1 VFLKKSIPYQ
11 HFKKELNIS
20 HFRALILLREKI
32 IIMKKLSIALLALIM
47 LGCQPQDK
55 IPSDRLIADK
65 DNGGLG
71 LPEGF
76 SALIV
81 AEETGR
87 GRHITVNE
95 NGDIYVS
102 LQERNDNKGIACLRD
117 TTGNGRADIIE
128 YTGQHTGTGI
138 KIHKNYLYF
147 GSDTAVVRYPLTSG
161 ELLPG
166 SEWEMIARGFPLERQ
181 HEAKPMEFDGQGNM
195 YVTVGAPANACMEQ
209 MRTKGSPG
217 MDPCPLLE
225 FSGGIWRFRD
235 DVLNQDQMTDGIRYA
250 TGIRHAVANS
260 WNSQVN
266 ELYVVQ
272 HGRDQLHQ
280 FFPELYDTKQSA
292 ELPAEEFFLVTEGS
306 DFGWP
311 YCYFDHLQG
320 KKVLAPEYGGDG
332 NIQDR
337 CENSLDP
344 IMAFPG
350 HIGPNDLLF
359 YTGDMFPAE
368 YRNGAFIAFHGSWN
382 RAPEPQSGFFV
393 VFVPFNGRY
402 PSGDWQIF
410 ADGFAG
416 ASVIN
421 STSDAVY
428 RPCGLAQG
436 PDGSLYVVD
445 SNHGRIWR
453 IIYT

>member
-1 VFLKKSIPYQ
+1 MKRLFVLFLVLVAFACSQQKKTDT
-11 HFKKELNIS
+11 
-20 HFRALILLREKI
+20 EK
-32 IIMKKLSIALLALIM
+32 LA
-47 LGCQPQDK
+47 
-55 IPSDRLIADK
+55 ADA
-65 DNGGLG
+65 DNGGIS

-76 SALIV
+76 SALVV
-81 AEETGR
+81 ADEIGR
-87 GRHITVNE
+87 GRHIAVNN

-102 LQERNDNKGIACLRD
+102 LRDHDQNKGIACLRD
-117 TTGNGRADIIE
+117 TTGDGRADIIE
-128 YTGQHTGTGI
+128 YTGEHTGTGI
-138 KIHKNYLYF
+138 KLHKGYLYF
-147 GSDTAVVRYPLTSG
+147 GSDTAVVRYPMQSG

-166 SEWEMIARGFPLERQ
+166 NNWEMIARGFPTERQ

-217 MDPCPLLE
+217 MDPCPILE
-225 FSGGIWRFRD
+225 YAGGIWKFKD
-235 DVLNQDQMTDGIRYA
+235 DILNQDQLTDGERYA

-260 WNSQVN
+260 WNKQVN

-280 FFPELYDTKQSA
+280 FFPEMFDTEQNA
-292 ELPAEEFFLVTEGS
+292 ELPAEEFFLVTEGA

-311 YCYFDHLQG
+311 YCYYDPFQEM
-320 KKVLAPEYGGDG
+320 KVLAPEYGGDG
-332 NIQDR
+332 NMVER
-337 CENSLDP
+337 CENKMDP

-359 YTGDMFPAE
+359 YTGEMFPE
-368 YRNGAFIAFHGSWN
+368 KYQNGAFIAFHGSWN
-382 RAPEPQSGFFV
+382 RAPEPQSGYFV
-393 VFVPFNGRY
+393 VFVPFEGAY
-402 PSGDWQIF
+402 PSGDWEIF

-416 ASVIN
+416 VETIS
-421 STSDAVY
+421 STRDAEY

-445 SNHGRIWR
+445 SNKGKIWR
-453 IIYT
+453 IIHS